1 MNKRVLT
8 VMFVL
13 ILVSMVI
20 VTSWA
25 STVQPIWEWT
35 GLKDHPNHAWTIATM
50 FDTYFAFIT
59 FYTWVVYKENRWLPR
74 IIWFIAIMALGNMAM
89 AAYILKELYKLRKL
103 TLGDQDA
110 IKHLLIAQNG

>member
-1 MNKRVLT
+1 
-8 VMFVL
+8 
-13 ILVSMVI
+13 
-20 VTSWA
+20 
-25 STVQPIWEWT
+25 
-35 GLKDHPNHAWTIATM
+35 
-50 FDTYFAFIT
+50 
-59 FYTWVVYKENRWLPR
+59 VYKENRWLPR